1 MDNPHYKFPF
11 DLSNLMVDNGHI
23 DTCDVAESIAQ
34 NIMLLIITKK
44 GENRYDENYGNE
56 VWNIEF
62 DNGVS
67 TAVWE
72 NIFINSLRTLIIDYE
87 PRLINPK
94 VNAHVVFVE
103 HNYDTKNFSEIKKKV
118 KIAVNAKLDSTGE
131 QFNFATELF
140 LSPMSID

>member
-11 DLSNLMVDNGHI
+11 DLSNLMVDNGQI

-72 NIFINSLRTLIIDYE
+72 NIFINSLRTLILDYE
-87 PRLINPK
+87 PRLTNPK